1 MPQSV
6 KAFITPSVVKW
17 ARSKSGYSISDI
29 ARKLQTKP
37 EKIELWEEGSGQP
50 TINQIRRFGRI
61 LKRPLAFF
69 YLPEPPIDFDA
80 IKDFRRVPGQE
91 LEQESPELL
100 YAIRYA
106 HERRS
111 ITIELLEQFGEEIT
125 TELESININDDPE
138 KIAFQLRLN
147 LGISY
152 ENQIRLS
159 SFYEALNLWK
169 DKIESK
175 GVLVFQFGGVNR
187 SEARGFSL
195 MNLPLPVIS
204 VNRSEWPQARI
215 FSILHEY
222 IHLMLRQ
229 GGLCDFIE
237 HNRAPEEQ
245 RVEVFCN
252 RVAGAVLI
260 PKNELLNEPEIRQ
273 HIPGEEIDEYDVKRL
288 CRRYFSSREVIL
300 RRLLIFGLVTQQF
313 YERKRRE
320 YSAEFDRERSNLS
333 GFAPPYRLALSNNGK
348 YYTKIVLRSYYEHQ
362 ITASTLSEYL
372 GVRLK
377 HIPNIESALGSSVI

>member
-1 MPQSV
+1 M
-6 KAFITPSVVKW
+6 
-17 ARSKSGYSISDI
+17 
-29 ARKLQTKP
+29 
-37 EKIELWEEGSGQP
+37 
-50 TINQIRRFGRI
+50 
-61 LKRPLAFF
+61 
-69 YLPEPPIDFDA
+69 
-80 IKDFRRVPGQE
+80 
-91 LEQESPELL
+91 
-100 YAIRYA
+100 
-106 HERRS
+106 
-111 ITIELLEQFGEEIT
+111 EI
-125 TELESININDDPE
+125 
-138 KIAFQLRLN
+138 
-147 LGISY
+147 
-152 ENQIRLS
+152 
-159 SFYEALNLWK
+159 
-169 DKIESK
+169 
-175 GVLVFQFGGVNR
+175 
-187 SEARGFSL
+187 
-195 MNLPLPVIS
+195 
-204 VNRSEWPQARI
+204 
-215 FSILHEY
+215 
-222 IHLMLRQ
+222 
-229 GGLCDFIE
+229 
-237 HNRAPEEQ
+237 
-245 RVEVFCN
+245 FCN